1 MKDPEDKS
9 TIDLVTP
16 TPKKQWGG
24 WREGGGRKK
33 VDYTTKMFRADVRLS
48 GIIEALKA
56 RLKNGTMDEEEL
68 KIFED
73 LATSVS

>member
-1 MKDPEDKS
+1 MKDLEDKS
-9 TIDLVTP
+9 TIDLITP

-48 GIIEALKA
+48 GIIETLKA
-56 RLKNGTMDEEEL
+56 RLKSGAITEEEL
-68 KIFED
+68 KTFEE
-73 LATSVS
+73 LAAN